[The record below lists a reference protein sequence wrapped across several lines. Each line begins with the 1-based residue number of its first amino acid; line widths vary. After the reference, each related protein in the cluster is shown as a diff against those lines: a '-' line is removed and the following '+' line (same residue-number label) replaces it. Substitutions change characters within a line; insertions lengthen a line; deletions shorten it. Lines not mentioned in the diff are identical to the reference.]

1 MKTVFHVKKQTKEVS
16 LCVLQQAG
24 QKEDGLLSNVSPRTQ
39 LRFPILFQGYVPVP
53 LLIFLR
59 PVCVVVVLLQL
70 LQEVTFISHRGL
82 GGKQSTSTSSW
93 LRVKV
98 VIKTVEC
105 SFFFQVRYHFFIAHV
120 TGTKQK
126 QVVHTLTELYNLPS
140 SLMAK
145 NRPASVPWMTT
156 TPRSTARSFKTASR
170 RTIIKI

>member
-1 MKTVFHVKKQTKEVS
+1 MKTVFHVKTQTKEVS

-39 LRFPILFQGYVPVP
+39 LRFPVLFQGYVPVP

-98 VIKTVEC
+98 VIKTVEY
-105 SFFFQVRYHFFIAHV
+105 SFFFRLDTIFSLHMSQAQSKSRLCTHS
-120 TGTKQK
+120 
-126 QVVHTLTELYNLPS
+126 PS
-140 SLMAK
+140 CTIS
-145 NRPASVPWMTT
+145 
-156 TPRSTARSFKTASR
+156 PRHSWLKTARLLFPG
-170 RTIIKI
+170 